1 MVKTIVAFIIVFGIL
16 VVVHEFGHFYFAK
29 RSGILVR
36 EFSIGMGPKVFWTR
50 KNGTLYTIRILP
62 LGGYVRMA
70 GAAEDED
77 DQLQPG
83 TPISVMVG
91 DSGKV
96 TRINAS
102 DQTTLFNGIPVIV
115 TESDLV
121 DQLVIKGYENGDESV
136 VKTYAVDHDAT
147 IIEKDG
153 TEVLIAPRDVQ
164 FQSATLWHRILTNF
178 AGPLNNF
185 ILAWLVFAIM
195 GFAMGGVASNSNA
208 ISGVLTN
215 TPAKSAGLKSGDRIV
230 SVNDKRTN
238 SWTAV
243 TSAITSD
250 THGDITLGIKRGQKT
265 VKHVKIT
272 PQVKTVSGSKTRT
285 VGIKRGIDTGFFAK
299 LFGGFWNTTVLLF
312 AALGHLFTHFSLND
326 LGGPVAIY
334 ANTATATQAGWSGIL
349 YWLGFLSLNLGI
361 VNLLP
366 IPALD
371 GGKLVLN
378 VIEAI
383 RRKPLSQQTEGV
395 VTIIGFGFVLFLMIL
410 VTWNDIMRYFVH

>member
-1 MVKTIVAFIIVFGIL
+1 MVKTIIAFIIVFGIL

-36 EFSIGMGPKVFWTR
+36 EFSIGMGPKLFWTR
-50 KNGTLYTIRILP
+50 RNGTLYTIRLLP

-77 DQLQPG
+77 DELQAG
-83 TPISVMVG
+83 TPVSLLVG
-91 DSGKV
+91 SDNLV
-96 TRINAS
+96 TRINTS
-102 DQTTLFNGIPVIV
+102 DQGTLFNGIPVIV
-115 TESDLV
+115 TNADLV
-121 DQLVIKGYENGDESV
+121 DDLFIEGYENGDERV
-136 VKTYAVDHDAT
+136 IKRYQVDHDAT
-147 IIEKDG
+147 IIEHDG

-195 GFAMGGVASNSNA
+195 GFAMGGVASNSNQ
-208 ISGVLTN
+208 ISGVIAH
-215 TPAKSAGLKSGDRIV
+215 TPAARAGLRNGDRV
-230 SVNDKRTN
+230 LAVNGKSTQT
-238 SWTAV
+238 WTAV
-243 TSAITSD
+243 TTAITADKKGAINLTVNHAGRHRQLSIQPQV
-250 THGDITLGIKRGQKT
+250 TTVNGTKTRTIGIKRGL
-265 VKHVKIT
+265 
-272 PQVKTVSGSKTRT
+272 
-285 VGIKRGIDTGFFAK
+285 DTSLFSK
-299 LFGGFWNTTVLLF
+299 LFGGFWSTTTLLF
-312 AALGHLFTHFSLND
+312 GALGHLVMHFSLND

-371 GGKLVLN
+371 GGKLLLN
-378 VIEAI
+378 LIEAI
-383 RRKPLSQQTEGV
+383 RRKPISQRTEGI
-395 VTIIGFGFVLFLMIL
+395 VTIVGFGLVMFLMIL

>member
-208 ISGVLTN
+208 ISGVLAN
-215 TPAKSAGLKSGDRIV
+215 TPAQSAGMKSGDRIV
-230 SVNDKRTN
+230 SVNNKRTN

-250 THGDITLGIKRGQKT
+250 THGDITLGIKRGLNT
-265 VKHVKIT
+265 VKDVKIT
-272 PQVKTVSGSKTRT
+272 PQVITVSGSKTRT

-378 VIEAI
+378 LIEAI

-410 VTWNDIMRYFVH
+410 VTWNDIMRYFIH

>member
-1 MVKTIVAFIIVFGIL
+1 MLKTILAFIVVFGIL
-16 VVVHEFGHFYFAK
+16 VIVHEFGHFYFAK

-36 EFSIGMGPKVFWTR
+36 EFSIGMGPKLFWTR
-50 KNGTLYTIRILP
+50 RNGTLYTIRLLP

-83 TPISVMVG
+83 TPISIMTGTNGTVN
-91 DSGKV
+91 
-96 TRINAS
+96 RINAS

-115 TESDLV
+115 TKADLV
-121 DQLVIKGYENGDESV
+121 DALVIEGYENGDETEV
-136 VKTYAVDHDAT
+136 RRYPVDHDAT
-147 IIEKDG
+147 IIERDG

-164 FQSATLWHRILTNF
+164 FQSATLWNRILTNF

-195 GFAMGGVASNSNA
+195 GFTMGGVASNRNV
-208 ISGVLTN
+208 ISGTLAD
-215 TPAKSAGLKSGDRIV
+215 TPARTAGLRSGDQI
-230 SVNDKRTN
+230 
-238 SWTAV
+238 TAV
-243 TSAITSD
+243 DNHKTATWQSVTTAITGTNKKTLKLSVKRSGD
-250 THGDITLGIKRGQKT
+250 TKT
-265 VKHVKIT
+265 VTIKPKVS
-272 PQVKTVSGSKTRT
+272 QVNGKKVRT
-285 VGIKRGIDTGFFAK
+285 VGIKRGLDTSLAAK
-299 LFGGFWNTTVLLF
+299 LFGGFWSTTTMLF

-371 GGKLVLN
+371 GGKLLLN
-378 VIEAI
+378 LVEAI
-383 RRKPLSQQTEGV
+383 RRKPISQRTEGV
-395 VTIIGFGFVLFLMIL
+395 ITIIGFGFVMFLMIL
-410 VTWNDIMRYFVH
+410 VTWNDIMRYFIH

>member
-1 MVKTIVAFIIVFGIL
+1 MIKTIVAFIIIFGIL

-36 EFSIGMGPKVFWTR
+36 EFSIGMGPKIFWTR
-50 KNGTLYTIRILP
+50 RNGTLYTVRLLP

-83 TPISVMVG
+83 TPVSVMVG
-91 DSGKV
+91 EAGKV

-102 DQTTLFNGIPVIV
+102 DKTTLFNGIPVIV
-115 TESDLV
+115 THADLV
-121 DQLVIKGYENGDESV
+121 DALVIDGYENGDESQV
-136 VKTYAVDHDAT
+136 TRYSVDHDAT
-147 IIEKDG
+147 IIEADG

-164 FQSATLWHRILTNF
+164 FQSASLWNRILTNF

-195 GFAMGGVASNSNA
+195 GFAMGGVASNGNT
-208 ISGVLTN
+208 ISGVVKN
-215 TPAKSAGLKSGDRIV
+215 SPAQ
-230 SVNDKRTN
+230 
-238 SWTAV
+238 TA
-243 TSAITSD
+243 
-250 THGDITLGIKRGQKT
+250 GIKQGDQIVAVNGQKT
-265 VKHVKIT
+265 KTWTALTTAIAADKKGDMRLAVRHNGQTKQVTLT
-272 PQVKTVSGSKTRT
+272 PKTTTTGGTKSRT
-285 VGIKRGIDTGFFAK
+285 VGIERGMETGFMAK
-299 LFGGFWNTTVLLF
+299 LFGGFWNTTTMLF
-312 AALGHLFTHFSLND
+312 ASLGHLFTHFSLND

-334 ANTATATQAGWSGIL
+334 ANTATATQAGWTGIL

-371 GGKLVLN
+371 GGKLLLN
-378 VIEAI
+378 IVEAI
-383 RRKPLSQQTEGV
+383 RRKPISQKAEGV
-395 VTIIGFGFVLFLMIL
+395 VTIIGFGFVMLLMIL